1 MLRIRADG
9 TVEAPRNLD
18 TTKIE
23 EKCTHDTETARCE
36 AWLKHVPDIQNFPAF
51 VDFDWKSRSLVIGK
65 IDGLDM
71 PKSLKG
77 WWCMYKCNK
86 AWNGLPGGKNAFFKK
101 DEGARAFGDVFIFR
115 LENKKPDQSGRARF
129 DTALSVPKGEV
140 ARKIFISLAKQ
151 WKDHVTGKSSPKQE
165 AATARDEPKKRITIL
180 GKDPILGYLT
190 ISGQPNLSP
199 MSMVEAL
206 RLHCDGS
213 RVCMTYIPITEVG
226 RDDKSLK
233 KWLPMEKWLGHFPKM
248 SALTH
253 PSTFSWDHRQLLAM
267 PADRLGG
274 SFETKFLLYVCYEKK
289 AKLTRNKYLEK
300 LSGVHM
306 YGDSFLFKVHCFKDY
321 GRPDFLHMQEEDLVE
336 GLEDGGATEQ
346 VLRKLLADLLE
357 PENDV
362 GGRSQR
368 R

>member
-9 TVEAPRNLD
+9 TLDAPQTLN

-23 EKCTHDTETARCE
+23 ECTHDTETASCE
-36 AWLKHVPDIQNFPAF
+36 AWLKHVPDIRKFPAF
-51 VDFDWKSRSLVIGK
+51 VDFDWETRSLVAGN
-65 IDGLDM
+65 IDGSHITD
-71 PKSLKG
+71 SWKG

-86 AWNGLPGGKNAFFKK
+86 AWNGLAGGKNAFFEK

-115 LENKKPDQSGRARF
+115 LKKEKPDQSGRARF

-199 MSMVEAL
+199 MSTVEAL
-206 RLHCDGS
+206 HLPCDGS

-233 KWLPMEKWLGHFPKM
+233 KWLPIEKWLGHFPKM